1 MYKKWILG
9 ILVLT
14 FVVVLPPTSIFAADK
29 PVSDCLNDDED
40 CIEDSNDL
48 ETDEEDTNKSSKT
61 LLDDDTAEPS
71 LGLNIVK
78 MVFALL
84 LILALIY
91 TLLWFLKKR
100 RSYEKA
106 GSLENIGGIS
116 VGQQKS
122 VQIIRIGDK
131 MYLLGVGSNVE
142 LLKELSEE
150 ESENI
155 LQDMNQST
163 ASPASS
169 FVQDMLKRWNH
180 KKSNETQATE
190 QQFKTSFKQELDKLK
205 EQRHQMIDDYN
216 KKDDEHE

>member
-14 FVVVLPPTSIFAADK
+14 FVVVLQPASIFAADK

-40 CIEDSNDL
+40 CIEDTN
-48 ETDEEDTNKSSKT
+48 EEDTKNSSNT
-61 LLDDDTAEPS
+61 LLDDTAEPS

-131 MYLLGVGSNVE
+131 M
-142 LLKELSEE
+142 
-150 ESENI
+150 
-155 LQDMNQST
+155 
-163 ASPASS
+163 
-169 FVQDMLKRWNH
+169 
-180 KKSNETQATE
+180 
-190 QQFKTSFKQELDKLK
+190 
-205 EQRHQMIDDYN
+205 
-216 KKDDEHE
+216 

>member
-14 FVVVLPPTSIFAADK
+14 FVVVLQPASIFAADK

-40 CIEDSNDL
+40 CIEDTKDL
-48 ETDEEDTNKSSKT
+48 KTDEEDTKNSSNT
-61 LLDDDTAEPS
+61 LLDDTAEPS

-155 LQDMNQST
+155 LQDMNQSS
-163 ASPASS
+163 ASPAGS
-169 FVQDMLKRWNH
+169 FVQDILKKWNY
-180 KKSNETQATE
+180 KRTNETQATE
-190 QQFKTSFKQELDKLK
+190 KQFKKSFKQELDKLK

>member
-1 MYKKWILG
+1 
-9 ILVLT
+9 
-14 FVVVLPPTSIFAADK
+14 
-29 PVSDCLNDDED
+29 
-40 CIEDSNDL
+40 
-48 ETDEEDTNKSSKT
+48 
-61 LLDDDTAEPS
+61 
-71 LGLNIVK
+71 
-78 MVFALL
+78 
-84 LILALIY
+84 IY

-155 LQDMNQST
+155 LQDMNQSST
-163 ASPASS
+163 SPAGY
-169 FVQDMLKRWNH
+169 FVQDILKKWNY
-180 KKSNETQATE
+180 KRTNETQATE
-190 QQFKTSFKQELDKLK
+190 KKIYKS
-205 EQRHQMIDDYN
+205 YN
-216 KKDDEHE
+216 QKYTI